1 MSDLECTASRFF
13 AESPWP
19 GNVERRRTL
28 RIKRS
33 GLLKN
38 DLQDLDRPA
47 IKFAENREELQQS
60 FALVYQVYLQK
71 KFITKPKPHGM
82 LYSIYS
88 LLPQTVHIIAKSYL
102 SVISNLSV
110 IPDTPEFGLPM
121 DVIYRPEL
129 DAMRGQS
136 KNIVELS
143 ALATPREHRWKNMF
157 HYLVQVMYWYC
168 VYKGVDE
175 VCIAINPRHVRYYK
189 GLFPFQELG
198 PVRHYPRVDAPAI
211 ALQAPVLESMQ
222 HMLQLCRELEF
233 ETPLYSYFYRMTGQA
248 PRNDTPFLEPEAL
261 NVVAKPIV
269 NDAETIGH
277 LIQTDPGVLEGLSHK
292 QLQVLNTWYPGLN
305 LSQ

>member
-1 MSDLECTASRFF
+1 MDFKRCTKQDLCPGKNMLSD
-13 AESPWP
+13 
-19 GNVERRRTL
+19 VERRRTL

-33 GLLKN
+33 GLQKN
-38 DLQDLDRPA
+38 ELHDLDRPA
-47 IKFAENREELQQS
+47 IKFAENRQELEQS

-71 KFITKPKPHGM
+71 KFITEPKPHKM

-102 SVISNLSV
+102 RVISNLSV

-129 DAMRGQS
+129 DRLRSQGRT
-136 KNIVELS
+136 IVELS

-168 VYKGVDE
+168 VYKGVDD

-198 PVRHYPRVDAPAI
+198 PQRHYPRVDAPAI
-211 ALQAPVLESMQ
+211 ALRAINEESPRQQMMKVFQ
-222 HMLQLCRELEF
+222 ELEF
-233 ETPLYSYFYRMTGQA
+233 DNSLYSYFYLMTGQA
-248 PRNDTPFLEPEAL
+248 PGKDTPFLEPEDLDIFTNPIRSDPETIQYLIRTEPEVLDGLSMKQKQAL
-261 NVVAKPIV
+261 NK
-269 NDAETIGH
+269 
-277 LIQTDPGVLEGLSHK
+277 
-292 QLQVLNTWYPGLN
+292 WYPGLE
-305 LSQ
+305 LS